1 MRLARLQEGEP
12 LPPGNESWESFDKT
26 ETIKIHSPHEKMDK
40 LRGFQN
46 LKGEVFHC
54 VGGGRYVVVSR
65 NLEQLEHAWCDVVMN
80 ISESVTWSV
89 SRVSARPESGGG
101 ESACKKNH
109 KYNARFKS

>member
-1 MRLARLQEGEP
+1 MTKRYHHHPQVSMRLARLQEGEP

-54 VGGGRYVVVSR
+54 VGGGRYVVVNR
-65 NLEQLEHAWCDVVMN
+65 NLEQLEHA
-80 ISESVTWSV
+80 
-89 SRVSARPESGGG
+89 
-101 ESACKKNH
+101 
-109 KYNARFKS
+109 